1 MSLLVSPGVR
11 GASRAV
17 FSRLGQMARLATTP
31 LLPTDYL
38 GLVAPLTL
46 GADLRGRIVERRRET
61 RDAATL
67 VIRPGRAWRRHMP
80 GQYVRIGVDVDG
92 VRCWRAYSLTSLV
105 DAPDGCL
112 AITVKKIPGG
122 VVSAYLVDEV
132 TPGTLVMLDQAAGEF
147 VLPPAS
153 ARSALFLTAGSGITP
168 VMGMLRNRPTQLR
181 DAVVLHSA
189 PTAADVVF
197 GAELRSLSA
206 AGGPRLIER
215 HTATARLLDLAEL
228 DTLVPDWRERET
240 WACGPTGLLDAA
252 QEHWESAGLASR
264 LHTERFRPAL
274 AATGEGG
281 TVTFRRTGIAV
292 DAAGARPLLD
302 SGEDAGVLMP
312 SGCRMGIC
320 FGCAVPLRE
329 GTVRDL
335 RNGALTSA
343 APGDGVIVQT
353 CISAPAGPC
362 EIDL

>member
-1 MSLLVSPGVR
+1 MPLLVSPGIR
-11 GASRAV
+11 RASRTV
-17 FSRLGQMARLATTP
+17 RSRLGQVARLATTP
-31 LLPTDYL
+31 LLPADYL
-38 GLVAPLTL
+38 GLIAPLSL

-67 VIRPGRAWRRHMP
+67 LIRPGRGWRGHVP

-92 VRCWRAYSLTSLV
+92 VRCWRAYSLTSRV
-105 DAPDGCL
+105 DDPRGL
-112 AITVKKIPGG
+112 IAITVKKIPGG

-132 TPGTLVMLDQAAGEF
+132 RPGTLIMLDQAAGDF
-147 VLPPAS
+147 VLP
-153 ARSALFLTAGSGITP
+153 ARATRPALFLTAGSGITP
-168 VMGMLRNRPTQLR
+168 VMGMLRNHPDRLG
-181 DAVVLHSA
+181 DAVILHSA

-197 GAELRSLSA
+197 GAELRDLAA
-206 AGGPRLIER
+206 AGSPRVIER
-215 HTATARLLDLAEL
+215 HTDIDGLLDLAEL

-240 WACGPTGLLDAA
+240 WACGPAGLLDAA
-252 QEHWESAGLASR
+252 EELWGRHDLTEH

-274 AATGEGG
+274 AATGDGG
-281 TVTFRRTGIAV
+281 EVTFTRSGVVV
-292 DAAGARPLLD
+292 DAPGARPLLD

-335 RNGALTSA
+335 RNGSVLTA